1 MIDAPEQIAARMTP
15 AQRRAIMWLPQDGK
29 AVRADNAAAPPLQE
43 REFLRA
49 MELMAAPSLRWRRLT
64 PLGAA
69 VRAVVAEEA
78 ARERQV
84 MLQ

>member
-1 MIDAPEQIAARMTP
+1 MSDNAREIAARLTP
-15 AQRRAIMWLPQDGK
+15 AQRKALMWLPKDGK

-49 MELMAAPSLRWRRLT
+49 MELMSAPSLRWRRLT

-69 VRAVVAEEA
+69 VRAVVAREDGDA
-78 ARERQV
+78 A
-84 MLQ
+84 